1 MDSSEEKGSCTLD
14 KKRKST
20 CILICLLLAGSL
32 AVLNLMR
39 GWEAAD
45 YTMGYGPSFYPKIL
59 IAVLF
64 ILLVILFLTEGLPKK
79 RPESQTAPGVSGAAP
94 TDERVFDRQR
104 LKFPAMFAGMLIL
117 YILLWNVV
125 GFIMDTILFSF
136 CGMISLK
143 GKPWISAVISVC
155 FALVIYF
162 VFSKLLYV
170 NLPVGMVW
178 GG

>member
-1 MDSSEEKGSCTLD
+1 MD

-20 CILICLLLAGSL
+20 YILICLLLAGAL
-32 AVLNLMR
+32 VVLFLMR
-39 GWEAAD
+39 GWETAD
-45 YTMGYGPSFYPKIL
+45 YTMGYGPAFYPKVL
-59 IAVLF
+59 IVALF
-64 ILLVILFLTEGLPKK
+64 ILLVGLFLTEGLPKK
-79 RPESQTAPGVSGAAP
+79 PREEQAASENGDGADCA
-94 TDERVFDRQR
+94 DSANERLFDLQR
-104 LKFPAMFAGMLIL
+104 LKFPALFAGMLIL
-117 YILLWNVV
+117 YILLWNVL
-125 GFIMDTILFSF
+125 GFVADTILFSF
-136 CGMISLK
+136 GGMMSLK